1 MPLCFISNKELTVA
15 YSDVGRRLRE
25 QGEQILW
32 LAPGRRWANW
42 LRAEGWPTEDI
53 LCLADHSAEW
63 QGLTMDRA
71 MEELAE
77 IEAEAPATVSNIIRM
92 CRNLSRS
99 PARFSYAYLAVARRH
114 VESFLR
120 ERNVEAVFGE
130 ATWGFELLTWLV
142 SSRLGVPMLTPAFT
156 RIPSGRFYFGDALTT
171 QVVAM
176 AQATQEDRAWAT
188 DFLRTWRSR
197 PVEPAYM
204 RAHRAGY
211 KAFRARWIREL
222 MIGLFRPELDRGDAT
237 LWPLRAR
244 IADRTTRLVNARSS
258 ELLSPFMSA
267 PPNERYVLFP
277 LHHQPEASI
286 DVYGSLNSDQLTL
299 IETLSRLLPATHKLW
314 VKEHKGAIGDRSL
327 GWYRRVRSLPNV
339 RLIDP
344 FEDIFGMIRNADIV
358 VTITGTVG
366 YEAALLGVPSLG
378 LAPVFFAPLL
388 TNAPGERSHPLEW
401 RLRELLAA
409 PRTRSDAGDLDPR
422 IVDFLAQLYANSYV
436 GNPGELEVSEARR
449 SLPNHVANE
458 ARAFSDFV
466 ARLRRL
472 RRQDSRSATA
482 EQGLR

>member
-1 MPLCFISNKELTVA
+1 MSLCFISNKELTVS
-15 YSDVGRRLRE
+15 YSDIARRLRQE
-25 QGEQILW
+25 GEQILW
-32 LAPGRRWANW
+32 LAPGRRWADW
-42 LRAEGWPTEDI
+42 LRAEGWPTGDI
-53 LCLADHSAEW
+53 LCLAEYSAEW
-63 QGLTMDRA
+63 HGLAMDQA

-77 IEAEAPATVSNIIRM
+77 IEAEAPATVSNIIQM

-114 VESFLR
+114 VEPFFR

-142 SSRLGVPMLTPAFT
+142 SRRLGVPMITPAFT
-156 RIPSGRFYFGDALTT
+156 RIPGGRFYFGDALTT
-171 QVVAM
+171 QLLAVT
-176 AQATQEDRAWAT
+176 QATQEDRVWAT
-188 DFLRTWRSR
+188 DFLRAWRSR

-204 RAHRAGY
+204 RAHRGGY

-244 IADRTTRLVNARSS
+244 ITDRMKRLVNAKSS

-286 DVYGSLNSDQLTL
+286 DVYGSLNSNQLAL
-299 IETLSRLLPATHKLW
+299 IETLSRLLPASHKLW

-327 GWYRRVRSLPNV
+327 GWYRQVRSLPNV

-344 FEDIFGMIRNADIV
+344 FEDIFGMMRSADIV
-358 VTITGTVG
+358 VTITGTAG

-378 LAPVFFAPLL
+378 LAPMFFAPLL
-388 TNAPGERSHPLEW
+388 TNTPGARSHPLEW

-409 PRTRSDAGDLDPR
+409 PRARSDASDLDPR
-422 IVDFLAQLYANSYV
+422 AVDFLAQLYANSYV
-436 GNPGELEVSEARR
+436 GNPGELDVPEARR
-449 SLPNHVANE
+449 SLPDHLADE

-466 ARLRRL
+466 AGLRRM
-472 RRQDSRSATA
+472 RRHNAA
-482 EQGLR
+482 G